1 MSNDLNVVIV
11 FVHKDTVVYYMTEP
25 HLRYILTKIL
35 QINL

>member
-11 FVHKDTVVYYMTEP
+11 FVHKDTVAYYMTEP